1 MIRKTIQ
8 ILAFLTATA
17 ASVLAYAENTVIGTV
32 EATIDG
38 QENSW
43 YVLQPE
49 GDMWPTAVWLAMGP
63 ERGVASINA
72 YRSEDI
78 PLVRD
83 KMIGFSLPENA
94 APVLIIAFDFPVG
107 ASQGAYT
114 LPSESTFSAADVIWQ
129 TDFMDSDTAYF
140 MNQGSGTIQASR
152 INANMDS
159 DSSFSGTFSGT
170 LKRINSEDSVT
181 ITNGRFEIDGVRFF
195 ADK

>member
-72 YRSEDI
+72 YGSEDI

-107 ASQGAYT
+107 AAQGAYT
-114 LPSESTFSAADVIWQ
+114 LPSESTFSAADAIWQ
-129 TDFMDSDTAYF
+129 SDF
-140 MNQGSGTIQASR
+140 
-152 INANMDS
+152 MDS